1 MSRSEILRHRPLRA
15 LLFAEVISTTGA
27 QMTWLAL
34 PWFVLT
40 TTGSAGR
47 MTVVVLAE
55 SIGLAAAGLPGGA
68 FVERFGAK
76 RSMLFADAARAPLML
91 FVPIL
96 HWSGHL
102 SMPALL
108 LLAFLLGA
116 LAGPYFTAQRVIM
129 PELLG
134 EDEATMSQANAL
146 FQGAIRTTLLLG
158 PPLGGVLIG
167 LIGAANVLVVD
178 AATYLVSFALV
189 ALFVPTRK
197 PAPKEER
204 ADSGGLL
211 AGLKF
216 LVHEPLLRVWIPLFV
231 AGDAAWQAFFIA
243 VPVLTIERFGAD
255 AKIAGALFAG
265 FGAGA
270 LIGNFLSF
278 RYLAQ
283 RIDGLRL
290 VALSVPLQA
299 APLWLLTLHLPAR
312 AMFVRGAPQ
321 RDRERDLQSDDPL
334 ALHAAHAGRDPP
346 ESDVGSDR
354 DLGPRHAARA
364 SLRRP
369 GAGHDRPAAGSRR
382 LRARSDGLHARRLR
396 GVPPSAR
403 RGDQLSCSSWF
414 VFAVSAENPACR
426 KSFAAAAPSDHVSSR
441 PKRGARI

>member
-1 MSRSEILRHRPLRA
+1 
-15 LLFAEVISTTGA
+15 
-27 QMTWLAL
+27 MTWLAL

-47 MTVVVLAE
+47 MTVVILAE
-55 SIGLAAAGLPGGA
+55 SIGLAAAGLPAGP

-76 RSMLFADAARAPLML
+76 RSMLFADAVRAPLML

-102 SMPALL
+102 TLPALL

-134 EDEATMSQANAL
+134 EDEGTISQANAL

-189 ALFVPTRK
+189 ALFVPTRE
-197 PAPKEER
+197 PVPNEEKT
-204 ADSGGLL
+204 DSGGLL

-216 LVHEPLLRVWIPLFV
+216 LVREPLLRVWIPLFV
-231 AGDAAWQAFFIA
+231 AGDAAWQAFFVA

-278 RYLAQ
+278 RYLSQ

-290 VALSVPLQA
+290 IALSVPLQA

-312 AMFVRGAPQ
+312 AMFGAVLLSGIGNGICNPTIHSLFTLRMPVAIRAKAMSAATVIWGLGTPLGLLFAGPVLATIGPQ
-321 RDRERDLQSDDPL
+321 PVLVGFALVQS
-334 ALHAAHAGRDPP
+334 
-346 ESDVGSDR
+346 VCM
-354 DLGPRHAARA
+354 LGISVAC
-364 SLRRP
+364 
-369 GAGHDRPAAGSRR
+369 
-382 LRARSDGLHARRLR
+382 LRARAAGI
-396 GVPPSAR
+396 SA
-403 RGDQLSCSSWF
+403 
-414 VFAVSAENPACR
+414 PAPVG
-426 KSFAAAAPSDHVSSR
+426 SPL
-441 PKRGARI
+441 P

>member
-1 MSRSEILRHRPLRA
+1 VSRSEILRHRPLRA

-47 MTVVVLAE
+47 MTVVILAE
-55 SIGLAAAGLPGGA
+55 SLGLAAAGLPAGA
-68 FVERFGAK
+68 FVQRFGAK
-76 RSMLFADAARAPLML
+76 RSMLFADAVRAPLML

-102 SMPALL
+102 TMPGLL

-116 LAGPYFTAQRVIM
+116 LAGPYFTAQRVIL

-134 EDEATMSQANAL
+134 EDEATISQANAL

-167 LIGAANVLVVD
+167 VIGAANVLVVD
-178 AATYLVSFALV
+178 AATYVVSFALV
-189 ALFVPTRK
+189 ALFVPTRE
-197 PAPKEER
+197 PATQEER
-204 ADSGGLL
+204 TGSRGVL
-211 AGLKF
+211 AGIKF

-231 AGDAAWQAFFIA
+231 VGDAAWQAFFVA

-278 RYLAQ
+278 RYLSQ

-290 VALSVPLQA
+290 IALSVPLQA

-312 AMFVRGAPQ
+312 AMFGAVLLSGIGNGICNPTIHSLFTLRMPIAIRPKAMAAATVIWGLGTPLGLLFAGPVLATIGPQ
-321 RDRERDLQSDDPL
+321 PVLVGF
-334 ALHAAHAGRDPP
+334 AL
-346 ESDVGSDR
+346 VQTVCM
-354 DLGPRHAARA
+354 LGV
-364 SLRRP
+364 SVT
-369 GAGHDRPAAGSRR
+369 S
-382 LRARSDGLHARRLR
+382 LRARAAGISSPAPAGS
-396 GVPPSAR
+396 PS
-403 RGDQLSCSSWF
+403 
-414 VFAVSAENPACR
+414 P
-426 KSFAAAAPSDHVSSR
+426 
-441 PKRGARI
+441 

>member
-1 MSRSEILRHRPLRA
+1 VSRSEILRHRPLRA

-40 TTGSAGR
+40 TTGSAGQ
-47 MTVVVLAE
+47 MTLVILAE
-55 SIGLAAAGLPGGA
+55 SIGLAAAGLPAGA

-76 RSMLFADAARAPLML
+76 RSMLFADAVRAPLML

-96 HWSGHL
+96 HWTGHL
-102 SMPALL
+102 SIEGLL
-108 LLAFLLGA
+108 VLAFLLGA

-167 LIGAANVLVVD
+167 VIGAANVLVID

-197 PAPKEER
+197 PAPRDEG
-204 ADSGGLL
+204 ADTRGVL

-216 LVHEPLLRVWIPLFV
+216 LIREPLLRVWIPLFV
-231 AGDAAWQAFFIA
+231 AGDAAWQAFFVA
-243 VPVLTIERFGAD
+243 VPVLTVERFGAD

-290 VALSVPLQA
+290 IAFSVPLQA
-299 APLWLLTLHLPAR
+299 APLWLLTLHVPAR
-312 AMFVRGAPQ
+312 GMFGAILVSGIGNGICNPTIHSLFTLRMPVAVRAKAMAAATVIWGLGTPFGLLFAGPV
-321 RDRERDLQSDDPL
+321 L
-334 ALHAAHAGRDPP
+334 AT
-346 ESDVGSDR
+346 
-354 DLGPRHAARA
+354 LGPQPVLVGFALVQTVCMLGVSVAC
-364 SLRRP
+364 
-369 GAGHDRPAAGSRR
+369 
-382 LRARSDGLHARRLR
+382 LRARAAGISAPAPVGS
-396 GVPPSAR
+396 PS
-403 RGDQLSCSSWF
+403 Q
-414 VFAVSAENPACR
+414 
-426 KSFAAAAPSDHVSSR
+426 
-441 PKRGARI
+441 

>member
-40 TTGSAGR
+40 TTGSTGR
-47 MTVVVLAE
+47 MTVVILAE
-55 SIGLAAAGLPGGA
+55 SIGLAAAGLPAGA

-76 RSMLFADAARAPLML
+76 RSMLFADAVRAPLML

-102 SMPALL
+102 TMPALL
-108 LLAFLLGA
+108 VLAFLLGA

-134 EDEATMSQANAL
+134 EDEATISQANAL
-146 FQGAIRTTLLLG
+146 FQGAIRTTLLVG

-167 LIGAANVLVVD
+167 VIGAANVLVVD

-189 ALFVPTRK
+189 ALFVPTRE
-197 PAPKEER
+197 PVPKDDQEATASR
-204 ADSGGLL
+204 GVL

-216 LVHEPLLRVWIPLFV
+216 LVREPLLRVWIPLFV
-231 AGDAAWQAFFIA
+231 FGDAAWQAFFVA
-243 VPVLTIERFGAD
+243 VPVLTVERFGAD

-290 VALSVPLQA
+290 IAFSVPLQA
-299 APLWLLTLHLPAR
+299 APLWLLTLHVPAR
-312 AMFVRGAPQ
+312 AMFGAILVSGIGNGICNPTIHSLFTLRMPVAVRAKAMAAATVIWG
-321 RDRERDLQSDDPL
+321 LGTPL
-334 ALHAAHAGRDPP
+334 GLLFAGP
-346 ESDVGSDR
+346 VLAT
-354 DLGPRHAARA
+354 LGPQPVLVGFALVQTVCMLGVSVAC
-364 SLRRP
+364 
-369 GAGHDRPAAGSRR
+369 
-382 LRARSDGLHARRLR
+382 LRARAAGISSPAPAGS
-396 GVPPSAR
+396 PS
-403 RGDQLSCSSWF
+403 
-414 VFAVSAENPACR
+414 P
-426 KSFAAAAPSDHVSSR
+426 
-441 PKRGARI
+441 

>member
-40 TTGSAGR
+40 TTGSAGQ
-47 MTVVVLAE
+47 MTLVILAE
-55 SIGLAAAGLPGGA
+55 SIGLAAAGLPAGA

-76 RSMLFADAARAPLML
+76 RSMLFADAVRAPLML

-96 HWSGHL
+96 HWTGHL
-102 SMPALL
+102 SLSGLL
-108 LLAFLLGA
+108 VLAFLLGA

-167 LIGAANVLVVD
+167 VIGAANVLVVD

-197 PAPKEER
+197 PAPRDEG
-204 ADSGGLL
+204 ADTRGVL

-216 LVHEPLLRVWIPLFV
+216 LVREPLLRVWIPLFV
-231 AGDAAWQAFFIA
+231 FGDAAWQAFFVA
-243 VPVLTIERFGAD
+243 VPVLTVERFGAD
-255 AKIAGALFAG
+255 AKIAGALFAA

-278 RYLAQ
+278 RFLAQ

-290 VALSVPLQA
+290 IALSVPLQA
-299 APLWLLTLHLPAR
+299 APLWLLTLHVPAR
-312 AMFVRGAPQ
+312 AMFGAILLSGIGNGICNPTIHSLFTL
-321 RDRERDLQSDDPL
+321 RMPVAIRAKAMSAATVIWGLGTPL
-334 ALHAAHAGRDPP
+334 GLIFAGP
-346 ESDVGSDR
+346 VLAT
-354 DLGPRHAARA
+354 LGPQPVLVGFALVQTVCMLGVSVAC
-364 SLRRP
+364 
-369 GAGHDRPAAGSRR
+369 
-382 LRARSDGLHARRLR
+382 LRARAAGI
-396 GVPPSAR
+396 SA
-403 RGDQLSCSSWF
+403 
-414 VFAVSAENPACR
+414 PAPAG
-426 KSFAAAAPSDHVSSR
+426 SP
-441 PKRGARI
+441 

>member
-1 MSRSEILRHRPLRA
+1 
-15 LLFAEVISTTGA
+15 
-27 QMTWLAL
+27 MTWLAL

-40 TTGSAGR
+40 TTGSAGQ
-47 MTVVVLAE
+47 MTLVILAE
-55 SIGLAAAGLPGGA
+55 SIGLAAAGLPAGA

-76 RSMLFADAARAPLML
+76 RSMLFADAVRAPLML

-96 HWSGHL
+96 HWTGHL
-102 SMPALL
+102 SIEGLL
-108 LLAFLLGA
+108 VLAFLLGA

-167 LIGAANVLVVD
+167 VIGAANVLVID

-197 PAPKEER
+197 PAPRDEG
-204 ADSGGLL
+204 ADTRGVL

-216 LVHEPLLRVWIPLFV
+216 LVREPLLRVWIPLFV
-231 AGDAAWQAFFIA
+231 AGDAAWQAFFVA
-243 VPVLTIERFGAD
+243 VPVLTVERFGAD

-290 VALSVPLQA
+290 IAFSVPLQA
-299 APLWLLTLHLPAR
+299 APLWLLTLHVPAR
-312 AMFVRGAPQ
+312 GMFGAILVSGIGNGICNPTIHSLFTLRMPVAVRAKAMAAATVIWG
-321 RDRERDLQSDDPL
+321 LGTPL
-334 ALHAAHAGRDPP
+334 GLLFAGP
-346 ESDVGSDR
+346 VLAT
-354 DLGPRHAARA
+354 LGPQPVLVGFALVQTVCMLGVSVAC
-364 SLRRP
+364 
-369 GAGHDRPAAGSRR
+369 
-382 LRARSDGLHARRLR
+382 LRARAAGISAPAPVGS
-396 GVPPSAR
+396 PS
-403 RGDQLSCSSWF
+403 Q
-414 VFAVSAENPACR
+414 
-426 KSFAAAAPSDHVSSR
+426 
-441 PKRGARI
+441 

>member
-40 TTGSAGR
+40 TTGSAGQ
-47 MTVVVLAE
+47 MTLVILAE
-55 SIGLAAAGLPGGA
+55 SIGLAAAGLPAGA

-76 RSMLFADAARAPLML
+76 RSMLFADAVRAPLML

-96 HWSGHL
+96 HWTGHL
-102 SMPALL
+102 SIEGLL
-108 LLAFLLGA
+108 VLAFLLGA

-167 LIGAANVLVVD
+167 VIGAANVLVID

-197 PAPKEER
+197 PAPRDEG
-204 ADSGGLL
+204 ADTRGVL

-216 LVHEPLLRVWIPLFV
+216 LVREPLLRVWIPLFV
-231 AGDAAWQAFFIA
+231 AGDAAWQAFFVA
-243 VPVLTIERFGAD
+243 VPVLTVERFGAD

-290 VALSVPLQA
+290 IAFSVPLQA
-299 APLWLLTLHLPAR
+299 APLWLLTLHVPAR
-312 AMFVRGAPQ
+312 GMFGAILVSGIGNGICNPTIHSLFTLRMPVAVRAKAMAAATVIWG
-321 RDRERDLQSDDPL
+321 LGTPL
-334 ALHAAHAGRDPP
+334 GLLFAGP
-346 ESDVGSDR
+346 VLAT
-354 DLGPRHAARA
+354 LGPQPVLVGFALVQTVCMLGVSVAC
-364 SLRRP
+364 
-369 GAGHDRPAAGSRR
+369 
-382 LRARSDGLHARRLR
+382 LRARAAGISAPAPVGS
-396 GVPPSAR
+396 PS
-403 RGDQLSCSSWF
+403 Q
-414 VFAVSAENPACR
+414 
-426 KSFAAAAPSDHVSSR
+426 
-441 PKRGARI
+441 

>member
-1 MSRSEILRHRPLRA
+1 VSRSEILRHRPLRA

-40 TTGSAGR
+40 TTGSAGQ
-47 MTVVVLAE
+47 MTLVILAE
-55 SIGLAAAGLPGGA
+55 SIGLAAAGLPAGA

-76 RSMLFADAARAPLML
+76 RSMLFADAVRAPLML

-96 HWSGHL
+96 HWTGHL
-102 SMPALL
+102 SLAGLL
-108 LLAFLLGA
+108 VLAFLLGA

-167 LIGAANVLVVD
+167 VIGAANVLVVD

-197 PAPKEER
+197 PAPRDEG
-204 ADSGGLL
+204 ADTRGVL

-216 LVHEPLLRVWIPLFV
+216 LVREPLLRVWIPLFV
-231 AGDAAWQAFFIA
+231 FGDAAWQAFFVA
-243 VPVLTIERFGAD
+243 VPVLTVERFGAD
-255 AKIAGALFAG
+255 AKIAGALFAA

-278 RYLAQ
+278 RFLAQ

-290 VALSVPLQA
+290 IALSVPLQA
-299 APLWLLTLHLPAR
+299 APLWLLTLHVPAR
-312 AMFVRGAPQ
+312 AMFGALLVSGIGNGICNPTIHSLFTL
-321 RDRERDLQSDDPL
+321 RMPVAIRAKAMSAATVIWGLGTPL
-334 ALHAAHAGRDPP
+334 GLIFAGP
-346 ESDVGSDR
+346 VLAT
-354 DLGPRHAARA
+354 LGPQPVLVGFALVQTVCMLGVSVA
-364 SLRRP
+364 SLRAR
-369 GAGHDRPAAGSRR
+369 AAGI
-382 LRARSDGLHARRLR
+382 
-396 GVPPSAR
+396 SA
-403 RGDQLSCSSWF
+403 
-414 VFAVSAENPACR
+414 PAPAG
-426 KSFAAAAPSDHVSSR
+426 SP
-441 PKRGARI
+441 

>member
-1 MSRSEILRHRPLRA
+1 
-15 LLFAEVISTTGA
+15 
-27 QMTWLAL
+27 
-34 PWFVLT
+34 
-40 TTGSAGR
+40 
-47 MTVVVLAE
+47 
-55 SIGLAAAGLPGGA
+55 
-68 FVERFGAK
+68 
-76 RSMLFADAARAPLML
+76 
-91 FVPIL
+91 
-96 HWSGHL
+96 
-102 SMPALL
+102 
-108 LLAFLLGA
+108 
-116 LAGPYFTAQRVIM
+116 M

-290 VALSVPLQA
+290 IALSVPLQA

-312 AMFVRGAPQ
+312 AMFVAVLLSGIGNGICNPTIHSLFTLRMPVAIRPKAMSAATVIWGLGTPLGLLFAGPVLATIGPQ
-321 RDRERDLQSDDPL
+321 PVLVGF
-334 ALHAAHAGRDPP
+334 AL
-346 ESDVGSDR
+346 VQTVCM
-354 DLGPRHAARA
+354 LGVSVA
-364 SLRRP
+364 SLRAR
-369 GAGHDRPAAGSRR
+369 AAGI
-382 LRARSDGLHARRLR
+382 
-396 GVPPSAR
+396 
-403 RGDQLSCSSWF
+403 SS
-414 VFAVSAENPACR
+414 PAP
-426 KSFAAAAPSDHVSSR
+426 AGSSL
-441 PKRGARI
+441 P

>member
-1 MSRSEILRHRPLRA
+1 VSRSEILRHRPLRA

-40 TTGSAGR
+40 TTGSAGQ
-47 MTVVVLAE
+47 MTLVILAE
-55 SIGLAAAGLPGGA
+55 SIGLAAAGLPAGA

-76 RSMLFADAARAPLML
+76 RSMLFADAVRAPLML

-96 HWSGHL
+96 HWTGHL
-102 SMPALL
+102 SIEGLL
-108 LLAFLLGA
+108 VLAFLLGA

-167 LIGAANVLVVD
+167 VIGAANVLVID

-197 PAPKEER
+197 PAPRDEG
-204 ADSGGLL
+204 ADTRGVL

-216 LVHEPLLRVWIPLFV
+216 LVREPLLRVWIPLFV
-231 AGDAAWQAFFIA
+231 AGDAAWQAFFVA
-243 VPVLTIERFGAD
+243 VPVLTVERFGAD

-290 VALSVPLQA
+290 IAFSVPLQA
-299 APLWLLTLHLPAR
+299 APLWLLTLHVPAR
-312 AMFVRGAPQ
+312 GMFGAILVSGIGNGICNPTIHSLFTLRMPVAVRAKAMAAATVIWG
-321 RDRERDLQSDDPL
+321 LGTPL
-334 ALHAAHAGRDPP
+334 GLLFAGP
-346 ESDVGSDR
+346 VLAT
-354 DLGPRHAARA
+354 LGPQPVLVGFALVQTVCMLGVSVAC
-364 SLRRP
+364 
-369 GAGHDRPAAGSRR
+369 
-382 LRARSDGLHARRLR
+382 LRARAAGISAPAPVGS
-396 GVPPSAR
+396 PS
-403 RGDQLSCSSWF
+403 Q
-414 VFAVSAENPACR
+414 
-426 KSFAAAAPSDHVSSR
+426 
-441 PKRGARI
+441 

>member
-1 MSRSEILRHRPLRA
+1 VSRSEILRHRPLRA

-40 TTGSAGR
+40 TTGSAGQ
-47 MTVVVLAE
+47 MTLVILAE
-55 SIGLAAAGLPGGA
+55 SIGLAAAGLPAGA

-76 RSMLFADAARAPLML
+76 RSMLFADAVRAPLML

-96 HWSGHL
+96 HWTGHL
-102 SMPALL
+102 SIEGLL
-108 LLAFLLGA
+108 VLAFLLGA

-167 LIGAANVLVVD
+167 VIGAANVLVID

-197 PAPKEER
+197 PAPRDEG
-204 ADSGGLL
+204 ADTRGVL

-216 LVHEPLLRVWIPLFV
+216 LVREPLLRVWIPLFV
-231 AGDAAWQAFFIA
+231 AGDAAWQAFFVA
-243 VPVLTIERFGAD
+243 VPVLTVERFGAD
-255 AKIAGALFAG
+255 AKIAGALFAA

-290 VALSVPLQA
+290 IAFSVPLQA
-299 APLWLLTLHLPAR
+299 APLWLLTLHVPAR
-312 AMFVRGAPQ
+312 AMFGAILVSGIGNGICNPTIHSLFTLRMPVAVRAKAMAAATVIWG
-321 RDRERDLQSDDPL
+321 LGTPL
-334 ALHAAHAGRDPP
+334 GLLFAGP
-346 ESDVGSDR
+346 VLAT
-354 DLGPRHAARA
+354 LGPQPVLVGFALVQSVCMLGVSVAC
-364 SLRRP
+364 
-369 GAGHDRPAAGSRR
+369 
-382 LRARSDGLHARRLR
+382 LRARAAGISAPAPAGS
-396 GVPPSAR
+396 PS
-403 RGDQLSCSSWF
+403 Q
-414 VFAVSAENPACR
+414 
-426 KSFAAAAPSDHVSSR
+426 
-441 PKRGARI
+441 

>member
-15 LLFAEVISTTGA
+15 LIFAEVISTTGA

-40 TTGSAGR
+40 TTGSAGQ
-47 MTVVVLAE
+47 MTLVILAE
-55 SIGLAAAGLPGGA
+55 SIGLAAAGLPAGA

-76 RSMLFADAARAPLML
+76 RSMLFADAVRAPLML

-96 HWSGHL
+96 HWTGHL
-102 SMPALL
+102 SIEGLL
-108 LLAFLLGA
+108 VLAFLLGA

-167 LIGAANVLVVD
+167 VIGAANVLVID

-197 PAPKEER
+197 PAPRDEG
-204 ADSGGLL
+204 ADTRGVL

-216 LVHEPLLRVWIPLFV
+216 LVREPLLRVWIPLFV
-231 AGDAAWQAFFIA
+231 AGDAAWQAFFVA
-243 VPVLTIERFGAD
+243 VPVLTVERFGAD

-290 VALSVPLQA
+290 IAFSVPLQA
-299 APLWLLTLHLPAR
+299 APLWLLTLHVPAR
-312 AMFVRGAPQ
+312 GMFGAILVSGIGNGICNPTIHSLFTLRMPVAVRAKAMAAATVIWG
-321 RDRERDLQSDDPL
+321 LGTPL
-334 ALHAAHAGRDPP
+334 GLLFAGP
-346 ESDVGSDR
+346 VLAT
-354 DLGPRHAARA
+354 LGPQPVLVGFALVQTVCMLGVSVAC
-364 SLRRP
+364 
-369 GAGHDRPAAGSRR
+369 
-382 LRARSDGLHARRLR
+382 LRARAAGI
-396 GVPPSAR
+396 SA
-403 RGDQLSCSSWF
+403 
-414 VFAVSAENPACR
+414 PAPVG
-426 KSFAAAAPSDHVSSR
+426 SPL
-441 PKRGARI
+441 P